1 MEKSDNAQW
10 KGMSDLK
17 TTSGTTLKTTLETA
31 INGLTIVENQIDGY
45 KNPKMG
51 FEKFLDSSDCLIE
64 SFSNLKE
71 GFKLE
76 VHMLD

>member
-17 TTSGTTLKTTLETA
+17 TTSGTTLETA

-51 FEKFLDSSDCLIE
+51 FKKFLDSSDCLIE
-64 SFSNLKE
+64 TFSNLKE